1 MNHDDDQETA
11 AKDAPAEVEAKP
23 ASPLPEPGNPNHMK
37 RRMSGEGEGEKRL
50 REDDDEDARTVTEG
64 VTASPDA
71 DNDPQMQVSSL
82 ESDYNET
89 PTVPAGVEEGEA
101 VLPEGHSP
109 KESHPESLPD
119 DSNLLL
125 PPPPPVPLPPNDFD
139 VATKLQEMDEISVQS
154 VSKTEAMKQS
164 SEAADEEP
172 VDEVSLTKKSKEDE
186 SAEDK
191 KKNVSNLRK
200 NIRDVIDDTMLDAS
214 TLAAQRE
221 EQERL
226 NRVQE
231 QQRAL
236 RALHR
241 QTDLDKRQSSIL
253 SLLQGTL
260 DPTDDPLAA
269 PAVSVSAVRVL
280 DKKTGQVLEEMPDQ
294 QGLEPGE
301 IPNPALA
308 AVQLKEAQQGLEVPE
323 KKKEVVTIDDS
334 SDDDCIMLSDEEEEP
349 DGDDDPHNSGLH
361 VNDTYNLPDDKG
373 RVLINFGHSDTEQ
386 DVFVAPQIARALK
399 PHQIGGIRFLYDNII
414 ESLDRYDSSTG
425 FGCILA
431 HSMGLGKTLQLVCF
445 CDIILRHTSAKTVL
459 CIMPINTLQNWLAE
473 FNWWLPE
480 DEHKSPLREF
490 GPVRGRNFK
499 IHVLNDSQKTI
510 AARSKVV
517 LNWTKT
523 GGVLLI
529 GYELYRLLCLKKV
542 VKKRGKRAERDPKYA
557 EREQAAHG
565 ELLEQIYEALVKP
578 GPDLVVCDEG
588 HRIKS
593 SHAST
598 SVALKQIRT
607 KRRVVLTGYPLQ
619 NNLLEYWCMVDFVRP
634 NYLGTKTEFCNMFE
648 KPIQNGQCID
658 STPQDIKLMRYRAH
672 VLHSLLLGF
681 VQRRS
686 HLVLQSTLPNKL
698 EYVMLVRMTAF
709 QRKLYDVFM
718 NEVVRKKAV
727 PNPLKAFAVCCKIWN
742 HPDVLYNFLKKRE
755 ADLDL
760 ELEEEMA
767 LAEAKKVRKEREKK
781 AKEEAA
787 AVAAAEAEREES
799 ERKVKLELQNGVA
812 KTEQEQQS
820 KMTTYQH
827 HLPYGQANNAFASG
841 QSVYNNSGNPLQ
853 GGGAYGSDPYGN
865 SGYYSSPYSGN
876 NHNSYHH
883 QTTGTAG
890 HLTAYDSHQYYSN
903 ELAGQGANGA
913 AKDNKVGP
921 STFWGNHQYGSNN
934 GYYDQQYSQ
943 NYTAPL
949 ADIPT
954 PIATAAEVK
963 DVAKV
968 KEEGE
973 IVAAGEDEDD
983 DDGEGEDV
991 KKKGKPEEKEAKSS
1005 SRDDG
1010 IPYEWA
1016 VELMKDYVP
1025 DLLEN
1030 APKMEIF
1037 FCILNESMAVGDRIL
1052 VFSQSLLTL
1061 NLIERYLQK
1070 HKVPKKDEFWAKNT
1084 HYFREFD

>member
-1 MNHDDDQETA
+1 MDDDSTAQNVPVDEGQAEQEA
-11 AKDAPAEVEAKP
+11 
-23 ASPLPEPGNPNHMK
+23 NNHMK
-37 RRMSGEGEGEKRL
+37 RRNSDEVDGEKRF
-50 REDDDEDARTVTEG
+50 RENEEPAAPPET
-64 VTASPDA
+64 TASPPDQ
-71 DNDPQMQVSSL
+71 DDPQMQVSSL
-82 ESDYNET
+82 ESDDFSE
-89 PTVPAGVEEGEA
+89 PVPAEENGPAVQESEA
-101 VLPEGHSP
+101 VEDEVPVDLPESAP
-109 KESHPESLPD
+109 TLPEDPLSLD
-119 DSNLLL
+119 L
-125 PPPPPVPLPPNDFD
+125 D
-139 VATKLQEMDEISVQS
+139 VRDKLREMGEISVQS
-154 VSKTEAMKQS
+154 VTEATMLRTTED
-164 SEAADEEP
+164 EAAEP
-172 VDEVSLTKKSKEDE
+172 VDEVSLTMKPPPTKEEEADE
-186 SAEDK
+186 K
-191 KKNVSNLRK
+191 KKVTNLRK
-200 NIRDVIDDTMLDAS
+200 NIREVIDDTMLDAS

-236 RALHR
+236 RALQR

-253 SLLQGTL
+253 SLLHGTL
-260 DPTDDPLAA
+260 DATEDPSLV
-269 PAVSVSAVRVL
+269 PALSASTVRVL
-280 DKKTGQVLEEMPDQ
+280 DKKTGQVLEEIPDQ
-294 QGLEPGE
+294 KSMLEPGE

-308 AVQLKEAQQGLEVPE
+308 NAQLLEAQKLTEKPE
-323 KKKEVVTIDDS
+323 KKEVVTIDDS

-349 DGDDDPHNSGLH
+349 DGDDDPHNSGVH
-361 VNDTYNLPDDKG
+361 VNDTYNQPDDEG
-373 RVLINFGHSDTEQ
+373 RVLVNFGHSDTEQ

-414 ESLDRYDSSTG
+414 ESLDRFDQSTG

-431 HSMGLGKTLQLVCF
+431 HSMGLGKTLQMVCF
-445 CDIILRHTSAKTVL
+445 CDIFLRQTSARTVL

-480 DEHKSPLREF
+480 DANKSPLKEF
-490 GPVRGRNFK
+490 GEVRGRNFK
-499 IHVLNDSQKTI
+499 IHVLNDSQKTL

-517 LNWTKT
+517 LNWSRT

-542 VKKRGKRAERDPKYA
+542 QKKKGKRAERDPVYA
-557 EREQAAHG
+557 EKEQAAHG
-565 ELLEQIYEALVKP
+565 ELLEEIYEALVKP

-598 SVALKQIRT
+598 SVALKQVRT

-686 HLVLQSTLPNKL
+686 HLVLQSTLPSKL
-698 EYVMLVRMTAF
+698 EYVMLVRMTSY

-767 LAEAKKVRKEREKK
+767 MAEAKKVRKEKEQK

-787 AVAAAEAEREES
+787 AKEAAETAKRQTLENGV
-799 ERKVKLELQNGVA
+799 KVKDENVYQATTAGMNSYA
-812 KTEQEQQS
+812 QS
-820 KMTTYQH
+820 AYGGGGAGATTT
-827 HLPYGQANNAFASG
+827 AT
-841 QSVYNNSGNPLQ
+841 YNNSTDPMGGVGGVVGSAYDPMGYGNPT
-853 GGGAYGSDPYGN
+853 N
-865 SGYYSSPYSGN
+865 YYSQYN
-876 NHNSYHH
+876 NHNSY
-883 QTTGTAG
+883 QSATAS
-890 HLTAYDSHQYYSN
+890 HLGQSSAGYDNHQYYN
-903 ELAGQGANGA
+903 NG
-913 AKDNKVGP
+913 D
-921 STFWGNHQYGSNN
+921 QYGAGMQSNN
-934 GYYDQQYSQ
+934 GGGYYDQLNPVSSVQYPQTYAMNPTTTGNS
-943 NYTAPL
+943 APN
-949 ADIPT
+949 DIPT
-954 PIATAAEVK
+954 TVT
-963 DVAKV
+963 DVTSQGQLKSEMV
-968 KEEGE
+968 KEGE
-973 IVAAGEDEDD
+973 LKDEEEIDQ
-983 DDGEGEDV
+983 
-991 KKKGKPEEKEAKSS
+991 KKVGDFKKTATPEKELKS

-1010 IPYEWA
+1010 IPYDWA

-1025 DLLEN
+1025 DLLEH

-1037 FCILNESMAVGDRIL
+1037 FCILNESLVIGDRIL

-1061 NLIERYLQK
+1061 NLIERYLQRN
-1070 HKVPKKDEFWAKNT
+1070 KVHGKEEYWAKNT
-1084 HYFREFD
+1084 NYFREYFMGVIYFN